1 MRFCTSCQ
9 FTKPVEGG
17 EMHRRGIV
25 NRWICKTC
33 LQRRSES
40 RYKNHHEPSRPRE
53 MR

>member
-9 FTKPVEGG
+9 FSVHEEGG
-17 EMHRRGIV
+17 EMHRRGKV

-40 RYKNHHEPSRPRE
+40 KYKSYPKPDRPRE
-53 MR
+53 LR